1 MSSEFVIELFQKLKD
16 KNLSDK
22 SINLYIKYLINLN
35 NKEPFNNLMF
45 LKNTDDILKK
55 LENYS
60 DNTKKTIL
68 SAITS
73 ILSLYNDKPVYKKL
87 HKFYF
92 ELMMNKATDMK
103 NIDSSI
109 KTEKENKNW
118 IEWDEI
124 LTIRGRLN
132 SEVSEFVNNKIISVA
147 QYNKL
152 LSLLVLSLY
161 TMIPPRRNI
170 DYIECYF
177 ITQYKD
183 DLDSNKNYLDYKN
196 KEFIFTNYKTSKKYG
211 IQKIKIESDLLD
223 IINLYLKHHPLN
235 PDKKLLFKKNIEF
248 RFLVFSDGSPFN
260 LNSTTRLLNKLFD
273 GKRIG
278 SSMLRHIYLSSKYNI
293 DEMKKDADAMGHS
306 LSEQKT
312 YMKID

>member
-22 SINLYIKYLINLN
+22 STNLYVKYLINLN

-73 ILSLYNDKPVYKKL
+73 ILSLYNDKSVYKKL

-92 ELMMNKATDMK
+92 ELMMNKANDMK
-103 NIDSSI
+103 NIDSNI

-124 LTIRGRLN
+124 ITIRERLKN
-132 SEVSEFVNNKIISVA
+132 EILEFIDNKIISVA

-161 TMIPPRRNI
+161 TMIPPRRNV
-170 DYIECYF
+170 DYIEMFF
-177 ITQYKD
+177 INHNKD
-183 DLDSNKNYLDYKN
+183 TLDSNKNYLDYIN
-196 KEFIFTNYKTSKKYG
+196 KKFIFNNYKTNKKYG
-211 IQKIKIESDLLD
+211 LQSLEIPNNLLE

-293 DEMKKDADAMGHS
+293 DEMKTDADAMGHS
-306 LSEQKT
+306 LMEQKS
-312 YMKID
+312 YMKI

>member
-22 SINLYIKYLINLN
+22 STNLYVKYLINLN

-73 ILSLYNDKPVYKKL
+73 ILSLYNDKSVYKKL

-92 ELMMNKATDMK
+92 ELMMNKANDMK
-103 NIDSSI
+103 NIDSNV

-124 LTIRGRLN
+124 ITIRERLKN
-132 SEVSEFVNNKIISVA
+132 EILEFIDNKIISVA

-161 TMIPPRRNI
+161 TMIPPRRNV
-170 DYIECYF
+170 DYIEMFF
-177 ITQYKD
+177 INHNKD
-183 DLDSNKNYLDYKN
+183 TLDSNKNYLDYIN
-196 KEFIFTNYKTSKKYG
+196 KKFIFNNYKTNKKYG
-211 IQKIKIESDLLD
+211 LQSLEIPNNLLE

-293 DEMKKDADAMGHS
+293 DEMKTDADAMGHS
-306 LSEQKT
+306 LMEQKS
-312 YMKID
+312 YMKI

>member
-22 SINLYIKYLINLN
+22 STNLYVKYLINLN
-35 NKEPFNNLMF
+35 NKESFNNLMF

-55 LENYS
+55 LEKYS

-103 NIDSSI
+103 NIDSNV

-118 IEWDEI
+118 IEWEEI
-124 LTIRGRLN
+124 ITIRERLKN
-132 SEVSEFVNNKIISVA
+132 EVSEFVNNKIISVA

-161 TMIPPRRNI
+161 TLTPPRRNV
-170 DYIECYF
+170 DYIDMYF
-177 ITQYKD
+177 INHNKD
-183 DLDSNKNYLDYKN
+183 SLDSNKNYLDYKN
-196 KEFIFTNYKTSKKYG
+196 KKFIFNNYKTNKKYG
-211 IQKIKIESDLLD
+211 SQSLEIPNDLLE
-223 IINLYLKHHPLN
+223 IIDLYLKHHPLN

-260 LNSTTRLLNKLFD
+260 LNSTTRVLNKLFD

-278 SSMLRHIYLSSKYNI
+278 SSLLRHIYLSSKYDVN
-293 DEMKKDADAMGHS
+293 EMRKDADAMGHS
-306 LSEQKT
+306 VEEQRN
-312 YMKID
+312 YMKL

>member
-22 SINLYIKYLINLN
+22 STNLYVKYLINLN
-35 NKEPFNNLMF
+35 NKESFNNLMF

-55 LENYS
+55 LEKYS

-103 NIDSSI
+103 NIDSNV

-118 IEWDEI
+118 IEWEEI
-124 LTIRGRLN
+124 ITIRERLKN
-132 SEVSEFVNNKIISVA
+132 DVSEFVNNKIISVA

-161 TMIPPRRNI
+161 TLTPPRRNV
-170 DYIECYF
+170 DYIDMYF
-177 ITQYKD
+177 INHNKD
-183 DLDSNKNYLDYKN
+183 SLDSNKNYLDYKN
-196 KEFIFTNYKTSKKYG
+196 KKFIFNNYKTNKKYG
-211 IQKIKIESDLLD
+211 LQSLEIPNDLLE
-223 IINLYLKHHPLN
+223 IIDLYLKHHPLN

-260 LNSTTRLLNKLFD
+260 LNSTTRVLNKLFD
-273 GKRIG
+273 GKRVG

-306 LSEQKT
+306 VEEQRN
-312 YMKID
+312 YMKL

>member
-22 SINLYIKYLINLN
+22 STNLYVKYLINLN

-55 LENYS
+55 LQNYS

-73 ILSLYNDKPVYKKL
+73 ILSLYNDKSVYKKL

-92 ELMMNKATDMK
+92 ELMMNKANDMK
-103 NIDSSI
+103 NIDSNI

-124 LTIRGRLN
+124 ITIRERLKN
-132 SEVSEFVNNKIISVA
+132 EILEFIDNKIISVA

-170 DYIECYF
+170 DYIEMFF
-177 ITQYKD
+177 INHNKD
-183 DLDSNKNYLDYKN
+183 TLDSNKNYLDYIN
-196 KEFIFTNYKTSKKYG
+196 KKFIFNNYKTNKKYG
-211 IQKIKIESDLLD
+211 LQSLEIPNNLLE

-293 DEMKKDADAMGHS
+293 DEMKTDADAMGHS
-306 LSEQKT
+306 LMEQKS
-312 YMKID
+312 YMKI

>member
-22 SINLYIKYLINLN
+22 STNLYVKYLINLN

-73 ILSLYNDKPVYKKL
+73 ILGLYKEEKAVYKKL

-92 ELMMNKATDMK
+92 DLMMNKATDMK
-103 NIDSSI
+103 NIDSSV

-118 IEWDEI
+118 IEWEEI
-124 LTIRGRLN
+124 ITIRERLKN
-132 SEVSEFVNNKIISVA
+132 EVSEFINNKIISVC

-161 TMIPPRRNI
+161 TMIPPRRNV
-170 DYIECYF
+170 DYIEMYF
-177 ITQYKD
+177 VNQYKD
-183 DLDSNKNYLDYKN
+183 NLDSNKNYLDYKN
-196 KEFIFTNYKTSKKYG
+196 KEFIFINYKTSKKYG
-211 IQKIKIESDLLD
+211 IQKIKIEDDLLD
-223 IINLYLKHHPLN
+223 IIDLYLKHHPLN
-235 PDKKLLFKKNIEF
+235 PDKKLSFKKNIEF

-293 DEMKKDADAMGHS
+293 DEMKADADAMGHS
-306 LSEQKT
+306 IEEQRN
-312 YMKID
+312 YMKI

>member
-22 SINLYIKYLINLN
+22 STNLYVKYLINLN

-73 ILSLYNDKPVYKKL
+73 ILSLYNDKSVYKKL

-92 ELMMNKATDMK
+92 ELMMNKANDMK
-103 NIDSSI
+103 NIDSNI

-118 IEWDEI
+118 IEWEEIITIRERLKNEI
-124 LTIRGRLN
+124 L
-132 SEVSEFVNNKIISVA
+132 EFIDNKIISVA

-161 TMIPPRRNI
+161 TMIPPRRNV
-170 DYIECYF
+170 DFIEMFF
-177 ITQYKD
+177 INHNKD
-183 DLDSNKNYLDYKN
+183 TLDSNKNYLDYIN
-196 KEFIFTNYKTSKKYG
+196 KKFIFNNYKTNKKYG
-211 IQKIKIESDLLD
+211 LQSLEIPNNLLE

-293 DEMKKDADAMGHS
+293 DEMKTDADAMGHS
-306 LSEQKT
+306 LMEQKS
-312 YMKID
+312 YMKI

>member
-22 SINLYIKYLINLN
+22 STNLYVKYLINLN
-35 NKEPFNNLMF
+35 NKESFNNLMF
-45 LKNTDDILKK
+45 LKDTDNILKK
-55 LENYS
+55 LEKYS

-103 NIDSSI
+103 NIDSNV
-109 KTEKENKNW
+109 KTDKENKNW
-118 IEWDEI
+118 ISWDEI
-124 LTIRGRLN
+124 ITIRERLKN
-132 SEVSEFVNNKIISVA
+132 EVSEFIDNKIISVA

-161 TMIPPRRNI
+161 SMIPPRRNV
-170 DYIECYF
+170 DYIEMFF
-177 ITQYKD
+177 INHNKD
-183 DLDSNKNYLDYKN
+183 SLDSNKNYLDYTN
-196 KEFIFTNYKTSKKYG
+196 KKFIFNNYKTNKKYG
-211 IQKIKIESDLLD
+211 LQSLEIPDNLLE
-223 IINLYLKHHPLN
+223 IINLYLSHHPLN
-235 PDKKLLFKKNIEF
+235 PDKKLLFKKNTEF

-293 DEMKKDADAMGHS
+293 DEMKADANAMGHS
-306 LSEQKT
+306 IEEQRN
-312 YMKID
+312 YMKL

>member
-22 SINLYIKYLINLN
+22 STNLYVKYLINLN
-35 NKEPFNNLMF
+35 NKESFNNLMF

-55 LENYS
+55 LEKYS

-103 NIDSSI
+103 NIDSNV

-118 IEWDEI
+118 IEWEEI
-124 LTIRGRLN
+124 ITIRERLKN
-132 SEVSEFVNNKIISVA
+132 EVSEFVNNKIISVA

-161 TMIPPRRNI
+161 TMTPPRRNV
-170 DYIECYF
+170 DYIDMYF
-177 ITQYKD
+177 INHNKD
-183 DLDSNKNYLDYKN
+183 SLDSNKNYLDYKN
-196 KEFIFTNYKTSKKYG
+196 KKFIFKTSS
-211 IQKIKIESDLLD
+211 IKSRQE
-223 IINLYLKHHPLN
+223 II
-235 PDKKLLFKKNIEF
+235 I
-248 RFLVFSDGSPFN
+248 
-260 LNSTTRLLNKLFD
+260 
-273 GKRIG
+273 
-278 SSMLRHIYLSSKYNI
+278 
-293 DEMKKDADAMGHS
+293 
-306 LSEQKT
+306 
-312 YMKID
+312 

>member
-22 SINLYIKYLINLN
+22 STNLYVKYLINLN

-73 ILSLYNDKPVYKKL
+73 ILSLYNDKSVYKKL

-92 ELMMNKATDMK
+92 ELMMNKANDMK
-103 NIDSSI
+103 NIDSNI

-124 LTIRGRLN
+124 ITIRERLKN
-132 SEVSEFVNNKIISVA
+132 EILEFIDNKIISVA

-161 TMIPPRRNI
+161 TMIPPRRNV
-170 DYIECYF
+170 DFIEMFF
-177 ITQYKD
+177 INHNKD
-183 DLDSNKNYLDYKN
+183 TLDSNKNYLDYIN
-196 KEFIFTNYKTSKKYG
+196 KKFIFNNYKTNKKYG
-211 IQKIKIESDLLD
+211 LQSLEIPNNLLE

-293 DEMKKDADAMGHS
+293 DEMKTDADAMGHS
-306 LSEQKT
+306 LMEQKS
-312 YMKID
+312 YMKI

>member
-22 SINLYIKYLINLN
+22 STNLYVKYLINLN
-35 NKEPFNNLMF
+35 NKESFNNLMF

-55 LENYS
+55 LEKYS

-103 NIDSSI
+103 NIDSNI

-118 IEWDEI
+118 IEWEEI
-124 LTIRGRLN
+124 ITIRERLKN
-132 SEVSEFVNNKIISVA
+132 DVSEFVNNKIISVA

-161 TMIPPRRNI
+161 TLTPPRRNV
-170 DYIECYF
+170 DYIDMYF
-177 ITQYKD
+177 INHNKD
-183 DLDSNKNYLDYKN
+183 SLDSNKNYLDYKN
-196 KEFIFTNYKTSKKYG
+196 KKFIFNNYKTNKKYG
-211 IQKIKIESDLLD
+211 LQSLEIPNDLLE
-223 IINLYLKHHPLN
+223 IIDLYLKHHPLN

-260 LNSTTRLLNKLFD
+260 LNSTTRVLNKLFD
-273 GKRIG
+273 GKRVG

-306 LSEQKT
+306 VEEQRN
-312 YMKID
+312 YMKL